1 MTSVLC
7 FILRESWKAP
17 AAVAT
22 THFTLL
28 IKVTTTVIIITLL
41 SIHHT
46 STSSSR
52 SNVFCRYI
60 GSRGNCSSRSELQQH
75 RIASDREHRVGL
87 TTSSPATRLLRHQ
100 TAIGAF
106 IYRMD
111 TYNSQIKQS
120 YSILRSSY
128 SSNIQ

>member
-22 THFTLL
+22 THLTQL
-28 IKVTTTVIIITLL
+28 IKVTTTVIVITLL

-46 STSSSR
+46 STSCSC
-52 SNVFCRYI
+52 NVFCRYI